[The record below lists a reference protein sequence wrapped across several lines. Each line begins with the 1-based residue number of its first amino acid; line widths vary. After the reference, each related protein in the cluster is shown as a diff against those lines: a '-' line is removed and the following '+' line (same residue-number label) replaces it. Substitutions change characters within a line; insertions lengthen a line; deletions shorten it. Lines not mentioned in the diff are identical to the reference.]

1 MDWAPLCNYTH
12 YSLLKGYS
20 KPHGL
25 AEKCKQNNYK
35 ACGIAD
41 YKSIS
46 GAVTFFKAC
55 KSSGI
60 KPIIGCAFDGFT
72 LFAKSKQGWLDLIKI
87 VSSLSEDGELDNAF
101 LVKVCDRGNL
111 VSIAKSAAAS
121 PVKGEDFY
129 LKTGAL
135 MDTYYTDKSEAVL
148 HRILLCSKMKTT
160 IPKINKM
167 MSKGEDFDN
176 REFFERND
184 FNVPDDTE
192 VCEILSEDSSM
203 SAKSIVEKCEEYEI
217 LNKPMLPAFPTP
229 TGESEEGYL
238 KQLCREGWREMLL
251 KNGKVTDEDTKE
263 RYLKRFKTEFD
274 VINGAEL
281 FGYFLIVRD
290 IINFVNDSGWL
301 SGPGRGSAA
310 GCLISYL
317 IGITKIDPIE
327 YNLLFE
333 RFYNEGRNT
342 ADHVSLP
349 DIDIDVPGKKRDE
362 IIGYLKK
369 KYGKDNVS
377 QMLTFGR
384 LQGRSALKEILRI
397 NEACSFGEMNVIS
410 KCIPNEAD
418 VSDQLQAMDEED
430 RSIIRFA
437 LINSSDELRDYCYI
451 NDSGHLEGDY
461 AEYFEQAIRLEG
473 TFKTQGKHAAGV
485 VISSDRLHDVC
496 PMVEQRSGGEKIA
509 GLEMADLEDL
519 GHVKFDVLG
528 INLLDKIMKIEEI
541 LNGN

>member
-12 YSLLKGYS
+12 YSLLRGYS
-20 KPHGL
+20 KPHEL

-46 GAVTFFKAC
+46 GAVTFFKSC

-60 KPIIGCAFDGFT
+60 KPIIGCSFDGFT
-72 LFAKSKQGWLDLIKI
+72 LFAKSKQGWFDLIQI
-87 VSSLSEDGELDNAF
+87 VSSLSEDGDLDNAF
-101 LVKVCDRGNL
+101 LIRVCNRGNL
-111 VSIAKSAAAS
+111 VSVAKEEMSS
-121 PVKGEDFY
+121 PIKGEDFY
-129 LKTGAL
+129 LKTEAL
-135 MDTYYTDKSEAVL
+135 MDTYYTNKSEAVL

-160 IPKINKM
+160 IPKVSKM

-203 SAKSIVEKCEEYEI
+203 SAKNIVEKCEEYEI
-217 LNKPMLPAFPTP
+217 LNRPMLPAFPTP
-229 TGESEEGYL
+229 TGESEEDYL
-238 KQLCREGWREMLL
+238 KQLCREGWRDMLL
-251 KNGKVTDEDTKE
+251 NGGKVDNEEDKE
-263 RYLKRFKTEFD
+263 IYLQRFKTEFD

-290 IINFVNDSGWL
+290 IMNFVNDSGWL

-327 YNLLFE
+327 YDLLFE
-333 RFYNEGRNT
+333 RFYNAGRNT
-342 ADHVSLP
+342 EDHVSLP
-349 DIDIDVPGKKRDE
+349 DIDMDVPGKKRDE
-362 IIGYLKK
+362 IITYLKR

-437 LINSSDELRDYCYI
+437 LINSADELRDYCHI

-528 INLLDKIMKIEEI
+528 INLLDKIMKIEEL